1 MFDWKRVDRLKVLI
15 ERSVPAFV
23 RCEDVRKNAKRTAV
37 RSKSGHTIE
46 EHHMT
51 RRGYRGGSTL
61 EERLSNE
68 FQRIRTQ
75 ARGRQPVAPP
85 PVINEEPTDGL
96 EERRKRMHEMA
107 GDAIDG
113 VSDVS
118 ASLEDQ
124 ASRKRSLLEGPDEFQ
139 IVRVDRAK
147 TNPR

>member
-1 MFDWKRVDRLKVLI
+1 
-15 ERSVPAFV
+15 
-23 RCEDVRKNAKRTAV
+23 
-37 RSKSGHTIE
+37 
-46 EHHMT
+46 MT
-51 RRGYRGGSTL
+51 RRGYREGSTL

-75 ARGRQPVAPP
+75 APRWQPTVAP
-85 PVINEEPTDGL
+85 IDEEPIDGL
-96 EERRKRMHEMA
+96 EERRKRAHEMA

-118 ASLEDQ
+118 ASSEDQ

-147 TNPR
+147 TKPR